1 MHIQS
6 VLARGFAQPELIHI
20 GISRQDGE
28 RQLASYRP
36 IFAAVARSSN
46 VLILPLIDQLCNS
59 QVCSGTRNA
68 LSCSVTGTTFRWR
81 EDCR

>member
-36 IFAAVARSSN
+36 IRRRRTLFERLDPAADRSAM
-46 VLILPLIDQLCNS
+46 Q
-59 QVCSGTRNA
+59 
-68 LSCSVTGTTFRWR
+68 
-81 EDCR
+81 

>member
-6 VLARGFAQPELIHI
+6 VLGRGFAQPELINI
-20 GISRQDGE
+20 GISWQDGE

-46 VLILPLIDQLCNS
+46 VAILPPIDQLCNS